1 LAGMSLPCL
10 EYFFCVMM
18 AVRETLDHGTWET
31 AGGENVDVEPDFFFL
46 IESLVIGRGVAW

>member
-1 LAGMSLPCL
+1 
-10 EYFFCVMM
+10 MM